1 LLGAPSSS
9 TIRTV
14 RAAQDRALAREEA
27 AGPVTLR
34 VQLLMY
40 RRCDR
45 QNRPLGR
52 SWVAVCRTGAAVRY
66 VRARLH
72 DLMCELDGVR
82 VVGGRR
88 SRARFR
94 FIVT

>member
-1 LLGAPSSS
+1 MIAKLINNPNRPRG
-9 TIRTV
+9 TR
-14 RAAQDRALAREEA
+14 QALAREEA

-72 DLMCELDGVR
+72 DLMRELDGVR